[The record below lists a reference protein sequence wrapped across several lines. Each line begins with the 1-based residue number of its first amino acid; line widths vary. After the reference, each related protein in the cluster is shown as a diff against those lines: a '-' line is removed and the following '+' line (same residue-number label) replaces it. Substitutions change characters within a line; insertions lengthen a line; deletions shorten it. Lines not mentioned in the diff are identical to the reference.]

1 MYKLQSHTTD
11 TFQLED
17 DYELYSAKSFEGS
30 IPIGIDVL
38 PQDLILSNRTSG
50 RHIFCRR
57 AVLPIPVRLS
67 MPVSSLNIPK
77 ITANS
82 ESVIPD
88 LVELREKALLLDI
101 LDQKSWDIIMPPK
114 NEFKVTLKICSIER
128 AKPEI

>member
-17 DYELYSAKSFEGS
+17 DYELYSAKSFDAS
-30 IPIGIDVL
+30 FPTAIDVL
-38 PQDLILSNRTSG
+38 PQDLVLSNRTSG
-50 RHIFCRR
+50 CHVFCRR
-57 AVLPIPVRLS
+57 AVFPIPMRLNMS
-67 MPVSSLNIPK
+67 VSSLNPPK
-77 ITANS
+77 ITTNS

-88 LVELREKALLLDI
+88 LVELREKALLRDI

-114 NEFKVTLKICSIER
+114 NEFKVTLKICSIEK